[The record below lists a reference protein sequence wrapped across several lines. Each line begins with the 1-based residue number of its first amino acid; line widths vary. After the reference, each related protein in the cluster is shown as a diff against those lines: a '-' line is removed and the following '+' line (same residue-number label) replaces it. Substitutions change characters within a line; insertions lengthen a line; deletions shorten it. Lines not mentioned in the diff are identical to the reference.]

1 MFFSSA
7 VNKNPKAINLKKIF
21 GNELPIKLEICSGH
35 GDWIVE
41 RANHDIGKV
50 NWVALEIRFERVYT
64 IFSKMIFRNLSNLVI
79 LAGEAKD
86 ILLNCIKPRIF
97 DEIFINYPD
106 PPVWEKSQWLL
117 IHSLFLKEVFCFLK
131 NFYFYYFFEVH
142 RVLKKN
148 RCITI
153 VTDDREYSK
162 IMVKEFKKSD
172 DLYTLQ

>member
-1 MFFSSA
+1 M
-7 VNKNPKAINLKKIF
+7 INLKKIF
-21 GNELPIKLEICSGH
+21 ANKLPIKLEICSGH
-35 GDWIVE
+35 GDWVVE
-41 RANHDIGKV
+41 RANHDRGKV

-117 IHSLFLKEVFCFLK
+117 IHSQFLKEVLVLFL
-131 NFYFYYFFEVH
+131 FDLFFLRFIEC
-142 RVLKKN
+142 LKK
-148 RCITI
+148 IA
-153 VTDDREYSK
+153 V
-162 IMVKEFKKSD
+162 
-172 DLYTLQ
+172 